1 MGDFSLLY
9 PGGERPEYKVL
20 SETAAHDLSLESVI
34 GCLTKLEPE
43 KKMMQRIMMH
53 LTDDPAVIQYRC
65 DVFEDI
71 LRFPGL
77 RERMQKLLDRVDFLK
92 TYGSFGKDT
101 DAEGVWELV
110 HRLDEMNEYI
120 QCVQAIYECLN
131 ENQIQSE
138 GLLSLKKYVKDL
150 YEDHGFGELQKDI
163 AQMKTDT
170 SKVKSVTLGVNLNDR
185 YEPVEVGIVSING
198 KPFTKSG
205 LISNFCD
212 FLNRKDDIQK
222 DNEWQEQYTFR
233 TSQGEPAA
241 GKGMEQMASFMASR
255 GFSALPGMAKTGDD
269 SRSGD
274 VMRTLDRAVSAML
287 TRIVK
292 KLKAVLS
299 RHVAVSTQVISNL
312 IPEFLYYIRWAE
324 YVERLTKEGFSMCKP
339 QVCPPDERGMQTEGL
354 YNLRLAQA
362 LSEKKEG
369 PDSIV
374 PNDLDFS
381 GEHRI
386 YILTGANRGGK
397 TTITQAVGL
406 AFVLAQGGIYVP
418 AEKFSF
424 SPADNIFTHYP
435 ADENQTMD
443 LGRLGE
449 ESSRFRDIFKAAGK
463 RSLLL
468 LNESFSTTSFEEG
481 YYIARDV
488 VRILKRLGVR
498 TIYNT
503 HMHKLAREAEALNKE
518 ETGDSQIA
526 SLVAETEDGQRSD
539 RVRVAPPSGLSYA
552 HDIAEKYGVTYELL
566 EKEKFGSN
574 SGKKKLLK
582 AVVFDMDGLM
592 FDTERIVQRSWD
604 AAGPRLGYEPLGY
617 RITETIGL
625 NLEGRREYFKNQY
638 GEAFPFDQFTETY
651 RSIGAEIQKK
661 EGLPIKPG
669 LQELLDYLKSQDCK
683 LAVASSS
690 SAQHVQENLKK
701 AGVSQYFQ
709 AVINGGQ
716 VQHSK
721 PDPQIYLM
729 ACQALDVSPGEAIA
743 LEDSPNGLRAAAAAG
758 MMPVMVPDLVAD
770 GPKGVELELKAESL
784 LEVKDYI
791 SKNFKI
797 NGKN

>member
-1 MGDFSLLY
+1 M
-9 PGGERPEYKVL
+9 
-20 SETAAHDLSLESVI
+20 
-34 GCLTKLEPE
+34 
-43 KKMMQRIMMH
+43 
-53 LTDDPAVIQYRC
+53 
-65 DVFEDI
+65 
-71 LRFPGL
+71 
-77 RERMQKLLDRVDFLK
+77 
-92 TYGSFGKDT
+92 
-101 DAEGVWELV
+101 
-110 HRLDEMNEYI
+110 
-120 QCVQAIYECLN
+120 
-131 ENQIQSE
+131 
-138 GLLSLKKYVKDL
+138 
-150 YEDHGFGELQKDI
+150 
-163 AQMKTDT
+163 
-170 SKVKSVTLGVNLNDR
+170 
-185 YEPVEVGIVSING
+185 
-198 KPFTKSG
+198 
-205 LISNFCD
+205 
-212 FLNRKDDIQK
+212 
-222 DNEWQEQYTFR
+222 
-233 TSQGEPAA
+233 
-241 GKGMEQMASFMASR
+241 
-255 GFSALPGMAKTGDD
+255 
-269 SRSGD
+269 
-274 VMRTLDRAVSAML
+274 
-287 TRIVK
+287 
-292 KLKAVLS
+292 
-299 RHVAVSTQVISNL
+299 
-312 IPEFLYYIRWAE
+312 
-324 YVERLTKEGFSMCKP
+324 
-339 QVCPPDERGMQTEGL
+339 
-354 YNLRLAQA
+354 
-362 LSEKKEG
+362 
-369 PDSIV
+369 
-374 PNDLDFS
+374 
-381 GEHRI
+381 
-386 YILTGANRGGK
+386 
-397 TTITQAVGL
+397 
-406 AFVLAQGGIYVP
+406 P

-526 SLVAETEDGQRSD
+526 SLVAETEDGQRSY

-592 FDTERIVQRSWD
+592 FDTERTVQRSWD

-651 RSIGAEIQKK
+651 RSIGAEIQRK

-758 MMPVMVPDLVAD
+758 MMPVMIPDLVAD

-784 LEVKDYI
+784 LEVKNYI
-791 SKNFKI
+791 SKNFQI
-797 NGKN
+797 V